1 MGEEQKS
8 VLETTIV
15 AQVAKNAALRDMQ
28 DVIMADEAQKRMEH
42 VLTQNMPKQVEQELD
57 EK

>member
-1 MGEEQKS
+1 MEEEKKS

-15 AQVAKNAALRDMQ
+15 AQVAKNVALRDMQ
-28 DVIMADEAQKRMEH
+28 DVIIADEAQKKMEM
-42 VLTQNMPKQVEQELD
+42 VLNKEVKREEQDLD

>member
-1 MGEEQKS
+1 MEEEKKS

-15 AQVAKNAALRDMQ
+15 AQVAKNVALRDMQ
-28 DVIMADEAQKRMEH
+28 DVIIADEAQKKMEV
-42 VLTQNMPKQVEQELD
+42 VLNKEVKREEQELD

>member
-1 MGEEQKS
+1 MEEEKKS

-15 AQVAKNAALRDMQ
+15 AQVAKNVALRDMQ
-28 DVIMADEAQKRMEH
+28 DVIIADEAQKKIKM
-42 VLTQNMPKQVEQELD
+42 VLNKEVKREEQELD

>member
-1 MGEEQKS
+1 MEEEKKS

-15 AQVAKNAALRDMQ
+15 AQVAKNVALRDMQ
-28 DVIMADEAQKRMEH
+28 DVIIADEAQKKMEM
-42 VLTQNMPKQVEQELD
+42 VLNKEVKREEQELD

>member
-1 MGEEQKS
+1 MEEEKKS

-15 AQVAKNAALRDMQ
+15 AQVAKNVALRDMQ
-28 DVIMADEAQKRMEH
+28 DVIIADEAQKKMEM
-42 VLTQNMPKQVEQELD
+42 VLNKEAKREEQELD